1 MAIYANT
8 EVQAVADAGGLQLND
23 FMIMPSGQVM
33 SWDGSRWNPSIR
45 GTTGENY
52 YVEPGHATTSGLRWN
67 GNGGFVTENE
77 WNNIS
82 ASMGN
87 VDPGSSVVGGGNGT
101 TNDTTNQGTTSTTGG
116 SPVTMADFIRNVESQ
131 TLQGRRN
138 VFDRY
143 ADAQAFGRFLN
154 PLARSVLSR
163 QFDPLSSQYLL
174 ASAPT
179 AAGGAAG
186 YNVADAGTGLSF
198 RDFLGG
204 SARPGYTLADGVG
217 AYGDMAGTPVF
228 GTQGTMG
235 MTPWSRSQW
244 QTRIGGLFG
253 TPAEGTTMP
262 TMPTGAAG
270 DFLGALSMGEAAN
283 MIANAQTAGLN
294 PILARSAPAGI
305 NRAIA
310 AWQEANPEA
319 GAAQLLRSYVGSGNT
334 GGGTPVFNQF
344 VT

>member
-1 MAIYANT
+1 M
-8 EVQAVADAGGLQLND
+8 L
-23 FMIMPSGQVM
+23 
-33 SWDGSRWNPSIR
+33 WDGSRWNPTKK
-45 GTTGENY
+45 GTTGENL

-67 GNGGFVTENE
+67 GNNGFVTENV
-77 WNNIS
+77 WNNI
-82 ASMGN
+82 SMGN
-87 VDPGSSVVGGGNGT
+87 VDPSSSVVGGGNGA

-116 SPVTMADFIRNVESQ
+116 SPVTMADFIRNEESR

-154 PLARSVLSR
+154 PLAQSVLSR
-163 QFDPLSSQYLL
+163 QFDPLSSQYML
-174 ASAPT
+174 AAAPT

-204 SARPGYTLADGVG
+204 SARPGYTVADGVG
-217 AYGDMAGTPVF
+217 AYGGMAGTPVF

-235 MTPWSRSQW
+235 MTPWSRNQW
-244 QTRIGGLFG
+244 QTRIGELFDV
-253 TPAEGTTMP
+253 TPPGATMP
-262 TMPTGAAG
+262 SMPTGAAA
-270 DFLGALSMGEAAN
+270 DYLSALSMGEAAN

-319 GAAQLLRSYVGSGNT
+319 GAAQLLRSYVGGANT
-334 GGGTPVFNQF
+334 RGGTPVFNPF
-344 VT
+344 GTPYVTPTTT

>member
-8 EVQAVADAGGLQLND
+8 EVQAVQNAGNLQLGD
-23 FMIMPSGQVM
+23 SMILPSGDMMTWNGTRWNPTGTKANQGDTT
-33 SWDGSRWNPSIR
+33 SSGLIWDGSSGFISSQDWDDTAGIGGLP
-45 GTTGENY
+45 GE
-52 YVEPGHATTSGLRWN
+52 
-67 GNGGFVTENE
+67 GG
-77 WNNIS
+77 
-82 ASMGN
+82 AGAGG
-87 VDPGSSVVGGGNGT
+87 GSSSPT
-101 TNDTTNQGTTSTTGG
+101 SSTSTTGG

-143 ADAQAFGRFLN
+143 ADSEAFGRFLN

-163 QFDPLSSQYLL
+163 QFDPMSSQYML
-174 ASAPT
+174 AAAPT

-186 YNVADAGTGLSF
+186 YNVSDAGTGLSF

-204 SARPGYTLADGVG
+204 GARPTYAGGV
-217 AYGDMAGTPVF
+217 YGDMAGTPAF

-235 MTPWSRSQW
+235 MTPWSRDQW

-262 TMPTGAAG
+262 GMPTGAAG

-310 AWQEANPEA
+310 AWQEANPTA
-319 GAAQLLRSYVGSGNT
+319 GGAQLLRSYVGSPNT
-334 GGGTPVFNQF
+334 GGGTPTFNPF
-344 VT
+344 A